1 MVFSHNMQY
10 IVVFVLYFAVF
21 IGFGLY
27 QGKKVKNEEDYS
39 IGGRDIPGWA
49 AALSERAT
57 GESSWALLGLPGWA
71 YVSGM
76 SCFWVLFGC
85 FLGISF
91 SWIVL
96 AFRIRSLAE
105 DENAISFVDLISKL
119 HPSMGGYIRT
129 ISSLVIVFFFFFY
142 VGAQLLGGGKVF
154 NTLFGLRADFGMLL
168 TMLII
173 IPYTV
178 YGGFKSVIY
187 TDCIQGLLMVL
198 ALGIAPILGFFL
210 LKSKPD
216 VFAHGVIDA
225 LAKAGPQYL
234 NIMGSGEGWALFAG
248 VMGGF
253 AYFFGYLG
261 GAPQL
266 TMRFMAIKDYKNT
279 MRGRNI
285 GILWTLIAYFG
296 ACSIGWLGIALWGP
310 IKLADPEAVFPMVML
325 ELFHPVLAALFIVAA
340 FAALISTAD
349 SLLVLA
355 STEFSENIM
364 KRLFFKN
371 TKDTKRDLFFSRCM
385 TAVMAVLALGA
396 CRIVPSNL
404 IYNIIGYVWAGIGD
418 PFSVVI
424 LLTLFWRRFSSK
436 AALAV
441 ICTGM
446 PFTIFWIMSGLDQ
459 KVIAAL
465 FMTFLV
471 CLIVGIVGSYLWPQ
485 YNAIPDRDVKLLAER
500 SQTS

>member
-1 MVFSHNMQY
+1 MDFSHNMQY
-10 IVVFVLYFAVF
+10 IAVFVIYFTIF
-21 IGFGLY
+21 IGFGIY
-27 QGKKVKNEEDYS
+27 QGKKVKNEEDYA

-85 FLGISF
+85 FLGIAIAWAF
-91 SWIVL
+91 L

-105 DENAISFVDLISKL
+105 DEDAISFVDLVSKL
-119 HPSMGGYIRT
+119 HPSMGSYIRT
-129 ISSLVIVFFFFFY
+129 VSSLVIVFFFFFY

-154 NTLFGLRADFGMLL
+154 NTLFGISPELGMVLSV
-168 TMLII
+168 LII
-173 IPYTV
+173 VPYTV

-187 TDCIQGLLMVL
+187 TDCIQGLLMVC
-198 ALGIAPILGFFL
+198 ALGIAPIMGFFL
-210 LKSKPD
+210 LRTRPN
-216 VFAHGVIDA
+216 VFANGVFEA
-225 LAKAGPQYL
+225 LAKAGPEYL

-261 GAPQL
+261 GTPQL

-279 MRGRNI
+279 IKGRNI

-310 IKLADPEAVFPMVML
+310 AGLSDPESVFPKVML
-325 ELFHPVLAALFIVAA
+325 EFFHPVIAALFIVAA

-364 KRLFFKN
+364 KRFVY
-371 TKDTKRDLFFSRCM
+371 KRHDPKKDLFFSRCM

-396 CRIVPSNL
+396 SRIVPSNL

-446 PFTIFWIMSGLDQ
+446 PFTIFWVMSGLDE

-465 FMTFLV
+465 FMTFFV
-471 CLIVGIVGSYLWPQ
+471 SLIVGVVGSYIWPQ
-485 YNAIPDRDVKLLAER
+485 QNEVPDRKIKMLAE
-500 SQTS
+500 